1 MDKAVQ
7 SVPVGKHVHYERR
20 RPEETTLYT
29 LVQEHLESF
38 FVQVERIKENKE
50 SESFKKRFRLSST
63 LLPNSQSP

>member
-7 SVPVGKHVHYERR
+7 SAPVGGRVHYERR

-38 FVQVERIKENKE
+38 FVQAERETGAG
-50 SESFKKRFRLSST
+50 L
-63 LLPNSQSP
+63 